1 MRAGRVPRGC
11 WEPGRLIL
19 ELFSLGEAGVM
30 KIANKSKNDR
40 PVNMLATLEMIKNK
54 YGGAE
59 GYLKQKCGFDDQDLE
74 RIRKNVI
81 ESRHTAK

>member
-1 MRAGRVPRGC
+1 M
-11 WEPGRLIL
+11 IL
-19 ELFSLGEAGVM
+19 KS
-30 KIANKSKNDR
+30 ANIISKKNDR
-40 PVNMLATLEMIKNK
+40 PANMLATLEMIKNK

-59 GYLKQKCGFDDQDLE
+59 GYLKQKCGFEDQDIE